1 MRPDRTTLR
10 RILGFAAL
18 ALLAGLWLV
27 VRPTVLR
34 VEPFARFYEFPV
46 GLALVALLAW
56 VAMRPARAR
65 ETPERPWRRHAQ
77 VVRAVPD
84 PEAAPLESALDAW
97 VERGDDPQAAARVLA
112 RALDIDADAA
122 TRLEAEMR
130 SATSRRKRE
139 AIVERAAANPTP
151 FPDTAVPTGA

>member
-10 RILGFAAL
+10 RIFAFTAL
-18 ALLAGLWLV
+18 ALLAGVWLV

-34 VEPFARFYEFPV
+34 MEPFARFYEFPV

-84 PEAAPLESALDAW
+84 PEAAPLERALDAW
-97 VERGDDPQAAARVLA
+97 VERGEDPQAASRVLA
-112 RALDIDADAA
+112 RALGLDADAA
-122 TRLEAEMR
+122 TRLEADMR
-130 SATSRRKRE
+130 AANSRRKRE
-139 AIVERAAANPTP
+139 ALVERAAANPSP
-151 FPDTAVPTGA
+151 SPETAVPTGA